1 MKVKYLLFAFLFSSC
16 LACNRDVLKL
26 PDPREIEEA
35 PEWIELLG
43 IWNLKDSLS
52 PQVGEEGPVPQNVL
66 VRGDMKNDTR
76 WSEMSVDFNIS
87 GDIRHSSAGFALNA
101 QGTDNFGI
109 LRVSI
114 GSLKAGLWK
123 YNSYRPWTRINLK
136 PMHQD
141 HWYNLKIQEII
152 KKDDWR
158 PWTITLTDSE
168 SDEVL
173 LEQGIENALPLFG
186 RGVTGLY
193 AATGIY
199 AKDDEITFRNF
210 KLIYPSPPDEK
221 ALKLAP
227 LFSDGMIMQRNMI
240 VPVWGFAKAS
250 EPVRIEFDSQKF
262 NTTSD
267 NSGKWRIDLP
277 LMNASTSL
285 SMLVISSTDS
295 IFIQDIAV
303 GEVWIASGQSNMGM
317 MVWQSD
323 MNSIAGQAP
332 PDDNLRIFLQPQ
344 WPSSEPVFDSGG
356 KWEKA
361 KPENVKEWSAVAYS
375 FALELREKLNVPVG
389 IIGSYWGG
397 TSAESWLPHEILG
410 TEPIT
415 KTILDEY
422 LSAQAALEAGQPI
435 TNVHPFNVPDQS
447 HAPGYLYNGMIYPH
461 IPFAIQGVI
470 WYQGE
475 SNALRGEQ
483 YETLFPMLIHSWRN
497 AWNLPEMSFFFVQL
511 AGYDGKQSGNELEN
525 AWPHI
530 REGQRLTLKK
540 VDHTGMA
547 VAIDLGDVSNIHPYR
562 KREVGERLSRLALH
576 DVYGYESIIRC
587 GPLFESVQ
595 FVRGN
600 AIINFSETGSGLQV
614 RDNTRI
620 EGFVIAGADKQFSPA
635 LAKINPDEKSVRV
648 WSYSVNNPVAVR
660 YAWKNY
666 PVEANLMNNAGLPA
680 SPFRTDDWP
689 LY

>member
-16 LACNRDVLKL
+16 LACNRDVIK
-26 PDPREIEEA
+26 PDPPGIEDA

-43 IWNLKDSLS
+43 IWNVKDSLS
-52 PQVGEEGPVPQNVL
+52 PKIGEEGSVPQNVL

-76 WSEMSVDFNIS
+76 WSEMSVDFKIKDDLWHN
-87 GDIRHSSAGFALNA
+87 SSGFALNVH
-101 QGTDNFGI
+101 GVGDFGI
-109 LRVSI
+109 LRVNVS
-114 GSLKAGLWK
+114 SLEVGLWK
-123 YNSYRPWTRINLK
+123 YNSYRPWTRIALK
-136 PMHQD
+136 TMHQD
-141 HWYNLKIQEII
+141 HWYNIKIQEVRKI
-152 KKDDWR
+152 DDWR
-158 PWTITLTDSE
+158 PWTITLTDCASGE
-168 SDEVL
+168 II

-186 RGVTGLY
+186 LGVTGLY
-193 AATGIY
+193 AATGHY
-199 AKDDEITFRNF
+199 AKDNAVIFRNF
-210 KLIYPSPPDEK
+210 KITNSSHPEAQ
-221 ALKLAP
+221 ALKLP
-227 LFSDGMIMQRNMI
+227 SIFSDGMFMQRNMQ
-240 VPVWGFAKAS
+240 VPVWGLAKAD
-250 EPVRIEFDSQKF
+250 EIVWVEFNGQKF
-262 NTTSD
+262 STTSD

-277 LMNASTSL
+277 SMQASTSL

-295 IFIQDIAV
+295 VFIKDIAV
-303 GEVWIASGQSNMGM
+303 GEVWLASGQSNMSM

-323 MNSIAGQAP
+323 MNSIAEQTP
-332 PDDNLRIFLQPQ
+332 PDANLRIFLQPQ

-356 KWEKA
+356 KWQKA
-361 KPENVKEWSAVAYS
+361 NPENVKEWSAVAYS
-375 FALELREKLNVPVG
+375 FALELRKKLNVPVG

-397 TSAESWLPHEILG
+397 TSAESWLPREILG

-415 KTILDEY
+415 KSILDEY

-435 TNVHPFNVPDQS
+435 MNVHPFNIPDQS

-483 YETLFPMLIHSWRN
+483 YETLFPMLINSWRN

-511 AGYDGKQSGNELEN
+511 AGYDGKQSGNEIEN

-547 VAIDLGDVSNIHPYR
+547 VTIDLGDASNIHPYR

-576 DVYGYESIIRC
+576 DVYAYENIIRC
-587 GPLFESVQ
+587 GPLYESVQ
-595 FVRGN
+595 FVRGS
-600 AIINFSETGSGLQV
+600 AIIDFSETGSGLQV
-614 RDNTRI
+614 RNNTRL
-620 EGFVIAGADKQFSPA
+620 EGFVIAGVDKHFFPA
-635 LAKINPDEKSVRV
+635 LAKINPDGKSVRV